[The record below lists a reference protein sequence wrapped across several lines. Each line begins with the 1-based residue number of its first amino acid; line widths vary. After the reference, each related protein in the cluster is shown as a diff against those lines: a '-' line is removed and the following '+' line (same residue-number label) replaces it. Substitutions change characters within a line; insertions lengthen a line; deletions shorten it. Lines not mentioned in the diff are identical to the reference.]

1 MNQANQSTV
10 QNAVTF
16 LRKAPPTLTSSPT
29 NAPFGIS
36 RTPNNVAGVGKKIG
50 QRSTMGA
57 LGALL
62 ISLPAVAS
70 MHIPTNPLP
79 LSEQATEQT
88 RLGATV
94 SRFTYERAVQRRIF
108 AYLNTH
114 PDAAALLSALPE
126 IIDVIYGENTQKK
139 VEIFVDQDTGEDI
152 MRILFEPG
160 IEDSDLLD
168 TKEAELFHRIE
179 KDGFGA
185 GLFHVVLSQI

>member
-10 QNAVTF
+10 QNAVGF
-16 LRKAPPTLTSSPT
+16 PRKAPPTWTPSPT

-36 RTPNNVAGVGKKIG
+36 RAPNVAGVGKIG

-57 LGALL
+57 LLTMGFL
-62 ISLPAVAS
+62 VAAP

-88 RLGATV
+88 RLSTVV
-94 SRFTYERAVQRRIF
+94 SRYTYEKAVQRRIY

-114 PDAAALLSALPE
+114 PDAAALLSVLPE
-126 IIDVIYGENTQKK
+126 IIDVIYGENTQKR
-139 VEIFVDQDTGEDI
+139 VEMLVDQDTGEDI
-152 MRILFEPG
+152 MRILFETG
-160 IEDSDLLD
+160 IEDYDLLD
-168 TKEAELFHRIE
+168 TKETELFHKIE
-179 KDGFGA
+179 EGGFGA